1 MAQWFAQDKLKV
13 GSNFIHE
20 SIIGS
25 TFKGTV
31 EQETTAGLFSAIVPS
46 IEGSAWITGYNTI
59 LIDSEAP
66 YAAGFQVI

>member
-1 MAQWFAQDKLKV
+1 MTSAGQ
-13 GSNFIHE
+13 
-20 SIIGS
+20 
-25 TFKGTV
+25 